1 MRINEVK
8 LSGNNTLIDS
18 ETGTII
24 ARTEPKF
31 IGRDYKANVKDNIL
45 FLEPMTAQELDEVKL
60 QKHITEN
67 ETVAEEK
74 FDGHRGLVHMTY
86 EGNRLFSRRVNKD
99 GWFSEN
105 TDQLPQIRDIKV
117 DPEYY
122 GTVIDGE
129 VLLPI
134 AHCTCRD
141 VQSVTGA
148 KPDKAIT
155 YQLENGFAFLR
166 AFDIL
171 YYKGINVMRM
181 PYWKR
186 KLLLLNVLESI
197 KSDYI
202 QFCHLYATPKTY
214 DKLMEL
220 SKGRLEEYTTLVDN
234 YEGLFRT
241 FLQKD
246 KEGLIIK
253 DINAIYEQKRTKSF
267 VKMKAHKTYDCVI
280 MGYEEPS
287 KEYTGK
293 ELGKWEYWEDGTP
306 VTKFYAMEWIGAI
319 IFGVWKDGK
328 LVEVGRASGMD
339 EQVREEISKNRKNYL
354 NSVVEIEAQGIINK
368 ETGSLQH
375 PRFIMFREDKSSESC
390 TFEAHIREDK

>member
-234 YEGLFRT
+234 YESLFRT